1 MPPSPGLGSDAGCG
15 KQVLD
20 QSCIPCGGA
29 AVSRMDPAGAREL
42 HLPGGA
48 TSLRDSIKDELSP
61 VPWPVPARRDLGAR
75 TPQGKRAG
83 RGLGQGYPKF
93 WGVTVG

>member
-1 MPPSPGLGSDAGCG
+1 MG
-15 KQVLD
+15 
-20 QSCIPCGGA
+20 
-29 AVSRMDPAGAREL
+29 RMDPAGVREL

-75 TPQGKRAG
+75 SPQGKRAG
-83 RGLGQGYPKF
+83 RGLG
-93 WGVTVG
+93 